1 MDRKAENYTSKL
13 NSMKS
18 NLAKDFRDEK
28 DRKARLA
35 EFEAQRL
42 FRMNGKKEHV
52 SEVASKK
59 LSRDGAFRK

>member
-1 MDRKAENYTSKL
+1 
-13 NSMKS
+13 MKS

-28 DRKARLA
+28 ERKARLA

-42 FRMNGKKEHV
+42 FKMNVNKEHV
-52 SEVASKK
+52 TEVASKK